1 MSCRSDPNNFS
12 SSEKIKAFFGGG
24 EGGGV
29 SLPRN
34 HFCVFSLHWPSADKL
49 AKFLLITL
57 IRMRPSQ
64 NKSSVRKKMFV
75 LLNESVKIKKF
86 KKQNCFY
93 SDLLFVH

>member
-1 MSCRSDPNNFS
+1 MSCRSDPNNFI
-12 SSEKIKAFFGGG
+12 SSEKIKAFLGGR
-24 EGGGV
+24 V

-34 HFCVFSLHWPSADKL
+34 HFCVLSLHWPSADKL

-75 LLNESVKIKKF
+75 LLNESVKIKK
-86 KKQNCFY
+86 
-93 SDLLFVH
+93 V